1 LSDVV
6 PTHQQW
12 VAAVREYLLKATAK
26 KVLRLYVDDVQR
38 RLQLKVTLYETQ
50 ADVDICINAL
60 LVREGY
66 ATSVGVR

>member
-1 LSDVV
+1 MIDVV

-12 VAAVREYLLKATAK
+12 VAAVREYLIKATAK
-26 KVLRLYVDDVQR
+26 KVLRLYVDEVR
-38 RLQLKVTLYETQ
+38 RLQLKVILYETQ

-66 ATSVGVR
+66 ATSVGAR

>member
-1 LSDVV
+1 LSDIV

-12 VAAVREYLLKATAK
+12 TAAVREYLIKATGK
-26 KVLRLYVDDVQR
+26 KVVRLYVDEVQ

-50 ADVDICINAL
+50 ADVDICINGL

>member
-1 LSDVV
+1 MSDVV

-12 VAAVREYLLKATAK
+12 IAAVREYLIKATAK
-26 KVLRLYVDDVQR
+26 KVLRLYVDEVR

>member
-1 LSDVV
+1 MSDIV

-12 VAAVREYLLKATAK
+12 VAAVREYLIKATAK
-26 KVLRLYVDDVQR
+26 KVLRLYVDEVQ

>member
-1 LSDVV
+1 MSDVV

-12 VAAVREYLLKATAK
+12 VAAVREYLIKATAK
-26 KVLRLYVDDVQR
+26 KILRLYIDEVR
-38 RLQLKVTLYETQ
+38 RQQLKVTLYETQ

>member
-1 LSDVV
+1 MSDVV

-12 VAAVREYLLKATAK
+12 VAAVREYLVKATAK
-26 KVLRLYVDDVQR
+26 KVLRLYIDEVR

>member
-12 VAAVREYLLKATAK
+12 VAAVREYLVKATAK
-26 KVLRLYVDDVQR
+26 KVLRLYIDEVR

>member
-12 VAAVREYLLKATAK
+12 IAAVREYLIKTTTK
-26 KVLRLYVDDVQR
+26 KILRLYVDEVQ

-50 ADVDICINAL
+50 ADVDICINGL

-66 ATSVGVR
+66 ATSLGVR

>member
-1 LSDVV
+1 LSDIV

-12 VAAVREYLLKATAK
+12 VAAVREYLIKATAK
-26 KVLRLYVDDVQR
+26 KVLRLYVDEVQ

>member
-12 VAAVREYLLKATAK
+12 IAAVREYMIKATAK
-26 KVLRLYVDDVQR
+26 KVLRLYIDEVQS
-38 RLQLKVTLYETQ
+38 LQLKVSLYETQ
-50 ADVDICINAL
+50 ADVDICINGL

-66 ATSVGVR
+66 ANSVGVR

>member
-1 LSDVV
+1 MSDVV

-12 VAAVREYLLKATAK
+12 VAAVREYLIKATAK
-26 KVLRLYVDDVQR
+26 KILRLYVDEVR
-38 RLQLKVTLYETQ
+38 RLELKVTLYETQ
-50 ADVDICINAL
+50 ANVDICINAL

>member
-1 LSDVV
+1 MSDVV

-12 VAAVREYLLKATAK
+12 VAAVREYLIKATAK
-26 KVLRLYVDDVQR
+26 KVLRLYVDEVQ